1 MHFKKQSTLHVAGQL
16 AWVALGLIAA
26 AMAPKGVWAFQK
38 ASGSAGSPKLG
49 DSKVNPKDG
58 LTYLWIPPGSYID
71 GCSPKDTDCFPDETP
86 NRKTTL
92 TRGFWLSR
100 TEVTQAAFEHVMG
113 YNPSI
118 FQGSDLPVEYVSW
131 VEADEYCGAIG
142 GRLPSE
148 AEWEYAAR
156 AGTTEAGTAI

>member
-1 MHFKKQSTLHVAGQL
+1 MHIKKGSTLHGAGQL
-16 AWVALGLIAA
+16 AWVVLGLIAA
-26 AMAPKGVWAFQK
+26 AMAPKSVWAFQK
-38 ASGSAGSPKLG
+38 GSGSAGSPKLG

-100 TEVTQAAFEHVMG
+100 TEVTASCLRTCHGLQSQHLSG
-113 YNPSI
+113 I
-118 FQGSDLPVEYVSW
+118 GSARRVRLL
-131 VEADEYCGAIG
+131 
-142 GRLPSE
+142 GR
-148 AEWEYAAR
+148 
-156 AGTTEAGTAI
+156 G